1 MGVFIKYIVIRAII
15 KAYTSNEVITIKTY
29 YLEKMDKPIPIL
41 GKIKFEKD
49 NCKIYLNL
57 EKEKNMQ
64 KVIKKLIR
72 NEPSNVVLS
81 KELCENQNLINALN
95 AYGINIFDGRWLIKY
110 LSIELL
116 NYIISQK
123 NIRKEETEIAI
134 TTNEITDLSIETIK
148 ILARQYKR
156 TTVVT
161 NHIEKL
167 RKIEKEMY
175 DKEGIL
181 IAITNNQKKSLLK
194 PKIILNID
202 FNKETLNKYNI
213 NENAVIL
220 NLEGDMKVEKKRF
233 NGINVNDYEVEV
245 GREEII
251 WRENMQ
257 KFRTKD
263 LLESVLYMKD
273 TYNNIRNKIGKNKIS
288 IKELYGINGKIE
300 RFS

>member
-1 MGVFIKYIVIRAII
+1 MGVFIKDIVIRAII

-29 YLEKMDKPIPIL
+29 YLEKMDKPMLIL

-57 EKEKNMQ
+57 EKEKNIQ
-64 KVIKKLIR
+64 KVIKKLIK
-72 NEPSNVVLS
+72 NEASNVVLS
-81 KELCENQNLINALN
+81 KELCENKNLINALN

-123 NIRKEETEIAI
+123 NIKKEETEIAI

-148 ILARQYKR
+148 ILAKQYKR

-181 IAITNNQKKSLLK
+181 ISITNNQKKSLLRSQ
-194 PKIILNID
+194 IILNID

-220 NLEGDMKVEKKRF
+220 NSEGDMKIENKRF

-251 WRENMQ
+251 WRDNMQ

-288 IKELYGINGKIE
+288 IKELYGVNGKIE